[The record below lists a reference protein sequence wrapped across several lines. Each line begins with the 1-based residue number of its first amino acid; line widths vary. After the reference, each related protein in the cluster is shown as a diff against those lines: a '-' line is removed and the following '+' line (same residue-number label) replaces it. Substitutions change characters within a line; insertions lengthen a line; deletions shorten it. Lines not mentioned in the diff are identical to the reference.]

1 MVVRLTRTFS
11 VLVLLVAAACGGG
24 AAEDQV
30 VTSPTAEEEAETP
43 EASVTVEEP
52 ADGATVT
59 SPVTVR
65 MAASGIAIEP
75 AAEGVKPNS
84 GHFHIMVDTDCVA
97 AGEVIPAD
105 ATHLHFGQAQTQAD
119 VTLSAGPHRLCV
131 QVADA
136 AHVATDLTQIVA
148 ITVS

>member
-1 MVVRLTRTFS
+1 MARLTRI
-11 VLVLLVAAACGGG
+11 VPLLVMLVAAACGGG

-30 VTSPTAEEEAETP
+30 VTSPTADEESQTP
-43 EASVTVEEP
+43 QASVTVEEP

-65 MAASGIAIEP
+65 MAASGVAIEP

-84 GHFHIMVDTDCVA
+84 GHFHIIVDGECLA

-105 ATHLHFGQAQTQAD
+105 ATHLHFGQAQTE
-119 VTLSAGPHRLCV
+119 VEVPLSSGPHRLCV

-136 AHVATDLTQIVA
+136 AHVATDLTQVVA